1 MEFRKEYLSTFSVV
15 FCTVLAEIFI
25 GNPIITSALVLLGGA
40 LCIFSKYKSSQKI
53 QNLQLEAQLLVK
65 GMSEASQVISNL
77 GKDGERK
84 FEILDTDT
92 ELCHTILSV
101 DADMKKFNEA
111 EHKRNW
117 GIEGLAKF
125 SELLRSH
132 EKNIHELSE
141 GIISN
146 LVRYVAANQGGIFI
160 HQQEG
165 DDEYLKLTASYA
177 YDKVRIR
184 EKRIEIGQGQVG
196 QCYLEKETVCLLDV
210 PQGYVSI
217 TSGIGEATP
226 ENVILIPMKLNEK
239 VYGVIELASFQVFL
253 DYEIRFLE
261 QLAENIA
268 SMFASMRN
276 NEKTS
281 HLLEEAQGLAT
292 ELQSREEEMRQNVEQ
307 LSATQ
312 EEMQRKQSELDG
324 IIGAINNAM
333 GVVELNTEGE
343 IIYANNMISNAL
355 GYSEDEMRNLS
366 YEDLIGHTDPDGA
379 LLKKI
384 QHVQLEASHYELK
397 SRTGQCK
404 WLTISFSPIKDY
416 MGSTRKILAL
426 TRDITARKLQEI
438 EFEKLSLVADNT
450 HNAVIISDKHGRI
463 EYVNKGFT
471 EMTGYDEQ
479 EVRGKKPGDFLQG
492 KDTDQQTVHRVS
504 EALARNEAVYE
515 EILNYTKHGESYWI
529 SMTINPVFNDEGQL
543 QRYISI
549 QADITETKMRA
560 VDYSSKLEAISKSNA
575 IVEFDLN
582 GEILDVNDN
591 FLEIFGYDRSEVVGR
606 HHSIFMAEEDK
617 NSSAYI
623 DFWKDLRKGEV
634 FNGEFVRVKKDGEQV
649 WLKGIYNPI
658 YDFTG
663 KPYKVIKFVT
673 DVTHQKILKFEKRKQ
688 EVELENQMQAIN
700 KTIAS
705 AEFDLDGY
713 LKRTNEIFDGITG
726 IELTATSKVHYSDII
741 PPNELLKPQTKLM
754 WNNLK
759 EGKFFSGEFKL
770 KDPKGKELWL
780 VGTFNP
786 INDIEGN
793 PYKVMMYAQFTTQEK
808 EKQKELNGVV
818 GAMKN
823 TAPIMELHPD
833 GTYKNGNALF
843 MDFFGYNRIE
853 LRRKP
858 FADFLSDHSPQ
869 VMRDV
874 LTRLKKEAFI
884 EVELKYV
891 NSDGETKVFKSTF
904 SSIYDLEDKL
914 SKIVVIMIER
924 VVVSKPNHHERY

>member
-1 MEFRKEYLSTFSVV
+1 MKFTNEYVSTVSVLL
-15 FCTVLAEIFI
+15 CIVLAEAYI
-25 GNPIITSALVLLGGA
+25 GNPLITSVLVLIGGA
-40 LCIFSKYKSSQKI
+40 LCIYSKYKSKQVI
-53 QNLQLEAQLLVK
+53 ENLEAEAKSVK
-65 GMSEASQVISNL
+65 DGMSEASHVISNL
-77 GKDGERK
+77 GKAGERN
-84 FEILDTDT
+84 FEILDKDT
-92 ELCHTILSV
+92 ELCRAILNV
-101 DADMKKFNEA
+101 DTDMKMFNEA

-132 EKNIHELSE
+132 EKNIRELSE
-141 GIISN
+141 DIITN
-146 LVRYVAANQGGIFI
+146 LVRYVSANQGGLFV
-160 HQQEG
+160 HQKE
-165 DDEYLKLTASYA
+165 DEDEYLKLTACYA

-184 EKRIEIGQGQVG
+184 DKRIEIGQGQIG

-217 TSGIGEATP
+217 TSGLGEATP
-226 ENVILIPMKLNEK
+226 ENVILVPLKLNEK
-239 VYGVIELASFQVFL
+239 IYGVIELASFEIFS
-253 DYEIRFLE
+253 DYKIKFLE

-268 SMFASMRN
+268 SVFASMRN

-281 HLLEEAQGLAT
+281 HLLEEAQVLTT

-312 EEMQRKQSELDG
+312 DEMQRKQSELDG
-324 IIGAINNAM
+324 IVGAINNAM

-343 IIYANNMISNAL
+343 IIYSNGIISNVL
-355 GYSEDEMRNLS
+355 GYSEEEMKSLS
-366 YEDLIGHTDPDGA
+366 YEDLIGYNDGDGV

-384 QHVQLEASHYELK
+384 QNVQLEASHYKAK
-397 SRTGQCK
+397 SRTGQSK

-416 MGSTRKILAL
+416 MGGTRKILAL

-450 HNAVIISDKHGRI
+450 NNAVIISDKNGCI

-471 EMTGYDEQ
+471 EMTGYSEK
-479 EVRGKKPGDFLQG
+479 EVYGKKPGDFLQG
-492 KDTDQQTVHRVS
+492 EDTNKETVKRVR
-504 EALARNEAVYE
+504 EALARKESVYE
-515 EILNYTKHGESYWI
+515 EILNYTKSGESYWI
-529 SMTINPVFNDEGQL
+529 SMAINPVFNDEGQL

-575 IVEFDLN
+575 IVEFDLEGN
-582 GEILDVNDN
+582 ILEVNDN
-591 FLEIFGYDRSEVVGR
+591 FLEIFGYERNELVGQ
-606 HHSIFMAEEDK
+606 HHSLLVSEKERG
-617 NSSAYI
+617 SSGYI

-634 FNGEFVRVKKDGEQV
+634 FNDEFLRIKKDGDHV

-658 YDFTG
+658 FDYTG
-663 KPYKVIKFVT
+663 RPYKVIKFVT
-673 DVTHQKILKFEKRKQ
+673 DITHQKILKFEKRKQ
-688 EVELENQMQAIN
+688 EVELENQMEAIN

-705 AEFDLDGY
+705 AEFDLEGY
-713 LKRTNEIFDGITG
+713 LKRSNEIFDGITG
-726 IELTATSKVHYSDII
+726 IELTATSKIHYSDII
-741 PPNELLKPQTKLM
+741 PPNELLKPQTELM

-786 INDIEGN
+786 INDIDGN

-823 TAPIMELHPD
+823 TTPIIELHPD
-833 GTYKNGNALF
+833 GTYKNGNNLF

-858 FADFLSDHSPQ
+858 FADFLSDHSPK
-869 VMRDV
+869 VIRDV
-874 LTRLKKEAFI
+874 LTELKKKPFV
-884 EVELKYV
+884 EVELEYV

-904 SSIYDLEDKL
+904 SSIFDLEEKL

-924 VVVSKPNHHERY
+924 VVVSKPNHHERF